1 MTELGRDESHSAS
14 KARSLLKDE
23 WESLELPVESREAVV
38 SEAEEV
44 LEEARSVRTMERRG
58 ERWRGKS
65 WPL

>member
-1 MTELGRDESHSAS
+1 
-14 KARSLLKDE
+14 
-23 WESLELPVESREAVV
+23 V